1 MLEAH
6 FRTKSGQLSFKLTGE
21 SVKDIFEDLAEV
33 EEIFDV
39 PMVCGVC
46 ENSDVAHR
54 VRENGGN
61 KFYELHC
68 LTPSCRAR
76 FSFGQSKDQK
86 SLFPKRK
93 DGDGNWINNGGWE
106 RYQANAK

>member
-1 MLEAH
+1 MEAH
-6 FRTKSGQLSFKLTGE
+6 FRTKSGQLSFKLVGE
-21 SVKDIFEDLAEV
+21 TTKDIFEELAEV
-33 EEIFDV
+33 QEIFDI
-39 PMVCGVC
+39 PPFCGCC
-46 ENSDVAHR
+46 ENTDIAYR
-54 VRENGGN
+54 VRENSGN

-93 DGDGNWINNGGWE
+93 DSEGNWIQNGGWE
-106 RYQANAK
+106 RYTPPAR

>member
-1 MLEAH
+1 MEAN
-6 FRTKSGQLSFKLTGE
+6 FKTPGGQLVFKLHGE
-21 SVKDIFEDLAEV
+21 TVKDIFEELAEV
-33 EEIFDV
+33 QEIFGM
-39 PMVCGVC
+39 PPNCGVC
-46 ENSDVAHR
+46 ENSEIAYR

-68 LTPSCRAR
+68 LTVSCRAR

-93 DGDGNWINNGGWE
+93 DKDGNWLEHGGWE
-106 RYQANAK
+106 RYRPER

>member
-21 SVKDIFEDLAEV
+21 TVKVIFEELAEV
-33 EEIFDV
+33 QEIFDV
-39 PMVCGVC
+39 SPVCGVC
-46 ENSDVAHR
+46 ENSDIAYR

-68 LTPSCRAR
+68 LTPACRAR

-93 DGDGNWINNGGWE
+93 DSEGNWIDNDGWVKYRPE
-106 RYQANAK
+106 H

>member
-1 MLEAH
+1 MEAH
-6 FRTKSGQLSFKLTGE
+6 FRTRNGQLSFKLSGAT
-21 SVKDIFEDLAEV
+21 VKEVFEELAEV
-33 EEIFDV
+33 EEIFD
-39 PMVCGVC
+39 MAQYCGVC
-46 ENSDVAHR
+46 QNTEIGHR

-93 DGDGNWINNGGWE
+93 DGEGNWIDNDGWVKYRPE
-106 RYQANAK
+106 H